1 MGDRRPEGV
10 ARPFPLAHVEVRV
23 QMSAQKGIAVRRR
36 GPARPPNLTGALLTG
51 TLLIGA
57 AAIIAVLVTPAL
69 AYRPFDGTDAAV
81 ANLNE
86 VEIEF
91 QPFGWQRDGQQ
102 KTLIMPGMRFNWGF
116 ADRWELVAEGQFE
129 RPLTPSGPSSFSA
142 TGMFLKYVVKPG
154 VLQDQ
159 AGLSVATEFGP
170 LLPEI
175 NGDRGTGFSWAGIV
189 SQRGDWGAVHLNVE
203 ANLTRDQQAEAFL
216 GVIVEGPTKWTVRPV
231 IEVFYD
237 KVWRDAETWSGL
249 AGAIWQVRDNLSF
262 DAAFRHATVNG
273 HPVEEIRAGLTFAFE
288 AGGDKGAAGLGAV
301 FGNWGLSR

>member
-1 MGDRRPEGV
+1 MSEGDPSWE
-10 ARPFPLAHVEVRV
+10 
-23 QMSAQKGIAVRRR
+23 R
-36 GPARPPNLTGALLTG
+36 GRPARTFGRPALVRTGAVLA
-51 TLLIGA
+51 GA
-57 AAIIAVLVTPAL
+57 AAIVTVFAAPAF

-91 QPFGWQRDGQQ
+91 QPLGWQRDDQQ
-102 KTLIMPGMRFNWGF
+102 KTLIMPGVRYNWGF
-116 ADRWELVAEGQFE
+116 AGRWEFVAEGQFE
-129 RPLTPSGPSSFSA
+129 RPLSPSGPSSFSA

-159 AGLSVATEFGP
+159 PGLSIATEFGP

-189 SQRGDWGAVHLNVE
+189 SQRGDWGTVHLNVE

-216 GVIVEGPTKWTVRPV
+216 GAIVEGPAKWTVRPV
-231 IEVFYD
+231 FEVFYD
-237 KVWRDAETWSGL
+237 KVWRDTETRSGL

-262 DAAFRHATVNG
+262 DAAFRYATVNG
-273 HPVEEIRAGLTFAFE
+273 RPVDEIRAGLTFSFE
-288 AGGDKGAAGLGAV
+288 AGAGKEGTGLGAV